1 MTSAL
6 TCPLGPAFTLPAEE
20 DRVGVDGAA
29 GRCRSSAIT
38 DAKVGDIR
46 LDATD
51 DLGDRGDDARGGGGD
66 VVRAVAVEA
75 DEVVVLR
82 GLHGM
87 I

>member
-1 MTSAL
+1 M
-6 TCPLGPAFTLPAEE
+6 
-20 DRVGVDGAA
+20 DGAI

-38 DAKVGDIR
+38 DANVGDIK

-51 DLGDRGDDARGGGGD
+51 DLGDRGDDARNGGGD
-66 VVRAVAVEA
+66 VVRAVAVVVAVEA
-75 DEVVVLR
+75 EELVVLR